1 LYVRAGYVTFGK
13 LAGVSDD
20 DLIDHSAAAAQL
32 PPLEYATS
40 RILLCTTTCTR
51 IIIRYRYRRDTELAG
66 LPRTR
71 H

>member
-1 LYVRAGYVTFGK
+1 MYGGVCACLYVRAGYVTFGK

-40 RILLCTTTCTR
+40 RILLC
-51 IIIRYRYRRDTELAG
+51 
-66 LPRTR
+66 
-71 H
+71 